1 MWRVLLLAWGAAAT
15 CTQQYYP
22 IAIYSFTTA
31 TCNASRNL
39 IPPYEVQTTKPIT
52 DNFACPSGSLV
63 APQATYTN
71 LGFGRLGNNAIVG
84 NSNFEEPFVTLPKFT
99 GVPYDAF
106 PSQFK
111 TYEIWFSTNITPL
124 PVGEYVLF
132 DSYQNAPRA
141 SNGFKLIYSHTFAY
155 CDARELFLELT
166 ADDAPNIVQVHFS
179 MTLFQNATGHPGD
192 FLERG
197 NNVHL
202 VIAYL
207 GEVSGELTFR
217 VCIGVQ
223 GLQVP
228 VCLNTLPAINVG
240 VFDAQTTTLGA
251 TQPVITTY
259 QATVYDGAMSAS
271 HVLALYNRLVFVN
284 KPSRMVFQ

>member
-31 TCNASRNL
+31 TCNATRNL

-84 NSNFEEPFVTLPKFT
+84 NSGFEEPFVTLPEFT
-99 GVPYDAF
+99 EVPYEAF
-106 PSQFK
+106 PSPYK

-124 PVGEYVLF
+124 PVGSYVLF
-132 DSYQNAPRA
+132 DSFRFISGALI
-141 SNGFKLIYSHTFAY
+141 GFKVTYNHGFAY
-155 CDARELFLELT
+155 CDERELYLELEAFG
-166 ADDAPNIVQVHFS
+166 ADLVQEHFS

-192 FLERG
+192 FLEHG

-207 GEVSGELTFR
+207 GEYDDARHFR

-228 VCLNTLPAINVG
+228 VCLETLPFINIG
-240 VFDAQTTTLGA
+240 LFDAQTTTLGA

-259 QATVYDGAMSAS
+259 QTTVYDGAMSAS